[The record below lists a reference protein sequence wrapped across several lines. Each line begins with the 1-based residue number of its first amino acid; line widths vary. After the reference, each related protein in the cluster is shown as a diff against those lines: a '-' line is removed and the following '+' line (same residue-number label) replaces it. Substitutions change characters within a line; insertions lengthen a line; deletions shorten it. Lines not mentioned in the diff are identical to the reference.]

1 MCGLAGFIAAETS
14 NFAHE
19 SILRSMGKKIL
30 HRGPD
35 GENIFSIPE
44 NGIGLAHQRLAILDL
59 TDAGSQPMQSRNGNF
74 VIAFNGE
81 IYNHLD
87 IRILVEEKLKNPILW
102 NGHSDTETLLAAFE
116 IWGIQETL
124 NKCVGMFALAVWDK
138 STAKLTLARDRLG
151 EKPLYY
157 GWVNDSFVFA
167 SELKAIKIFPSFS
180 NSIDRDA
187 LASYLQYTYVP
198 APMSIYE
205 NIFKLLPGH
214 LMEIDRSSKS
224 NTHNSSLQYWSLSSH
239 IKSGQS
245 EMITDETMAIE
256 ELDSLLMQS
265 IKSQMISDVP
275 LGAFLSGGIDSSLIV
290 ALMQKESMKP
300 IKTFTIGFEDANY
313 DESPYAKGVASYLN
327 TDHHALIVSETETQS
342 VIPLL
347 GDMYDEPF
355 ADSSQI
361 PTYLVCK
368 AAKEYVTVALSG
380 DAGDELFGGYNRYF
394 WGPRVWNKLS
404 WMPYEARKL
413 LGKGINAIPTNS
425 WDKVGHLMNKTFFS
439 NSIAQFG
446 DKAKKLGARLEQ
458 VRSMQD
464 LYFSLVREWD
474 DPSILLKDFSQT
486 SQTPENLQSI
496 LSSQFD
502 EKDPELSMMFCDTM
516 TYLPDDILCKVD
528 RAAMATSLETRV
540 PFLDHRIAE
549 FAWKLPLNM
558 KIRDGQGKWILRKIL
573 SDNIPNELIDRP
585 KTGFGIPVGHWLR
598 GPLRDWA
605 DDLLNPSRINAEG
618 YFHEGLI
625 TKIWNQ
631 HLDGSHDWTAKLWT
645 ILMFQAWLS
654 EQNINNQDHV

>member
-1 MCGLAGFIAAETS
+1 
-14 NFAHE
+14 
-19 SILRSMGKKIL
+19 
-30 HRGPD
+30 
-35 GENIFSIPE
+35 
-44 NGIGLAHQRLAILDL
+44 
-59 TDAGSQPMQSRNGNF
+59 
-74 VIAFNGE
+74 
-81 IYNHLD
+81 
-87 IRILVEEKLKNPILW
+87 
-102 NGHSDTETLLAAFE
+102 
-116 IWGIQETL
+116 
-124 NKCVGMFALAVWDK
+124 
-138 STAKLTLARDRLG
+138 
-151 EKPLYY
+151 
-157 GWVNDSFVFA
+157 
-167 SELKAIKIFPSFS
+167 
-180 NSIDRDA
+180 
-187 LASYLQYTYVP
+187 
-198 APMSIYE
+198 
-205 NIFKLLPGH
+205 
-214 LMEIDRSSKS
+214 
-224 NTHNSSLQYWSLSSH
+224 
-239 IKSGQS
+239 
-245 EMITDETMAIE
+245 
-256 ELDSLLMQS
+256 
-265 IKSQMISDVP
+265 
-275 LGAFLSGGIDSSLIV
+275 
-290 ALMQKESMKP
+290 
-300 IKTFTIGFEDANY
+300 
-313 DESPYAKGVASYLN
+313 
-327 TDHHALIVSETETQS
+327 
-342 VIPLL
+342 
-347 GDMYDEPF
+347 
-355 ADSSQI
+355 
-361 PTYLVCK
+361 
-368 AAKEYVTVALSG
+368 
-380 DAGDELFGGYNRYF
+380 
-394 WGPRVWNKLS
+394 
-404 WMPYEARKL
+404 MPYEARKL